1 MSEQQLAAYPET
13 YINSI
18 GMEFVSILSGEFNM
32 GSVSDE
38 KNWYRNE
45 RPLHKV
51 SIRRAFLL
59 GRYEVTQKQW
69 TDIMGINPSR
79 ISGDD
84 RPVDKI
90 SWNEA
95 REFIRRLNEK
105 ESTDKYRLPTE
116 AEWEYACRAGTN
128 SRYSFGDDDEEL
140 PEYGW
145 YGEGENVGAYPV
157 GQKKPNPWGLHDVHG
172 NLWEWVQD
180 RYHESYEGAPDDGS
194 AWEQTAAN
202 AKVLYVLRG
211 GSWITSAVG
220 CRSASR
226 YFYSPDGRRSR
237 RIGLRIARD
246 L

>member
-1 MSEQQLAAYPET
+1 MSDVTISEYQDT
-13 YINSI
+13 YTNSI
-18 GMEFVSILSGEFNM
+18 GMEFVSIPDGEFFM
-32 GSVSDE
+32 GSQSDE

-51 SIRRAFLL
+51 CIGNAFFL
-59 GRYEVTQKQW
+59 GRFEVTQKQW

-79 ISGDD
+79 IKDDD

-95 REFIRRLNEK
+95 QEFISRLNER

-116 AEWEYACRAGTN
+116 AEWEYACRAGTTG
-128 SRYSFGDDDEEL
+128 RYSFGDNEAQLGEYACFGDEST
-140 PEYGW
+140 
-145 YGEGENVGAYPV
+145 GAYPV
-157 GQKKPNPWGLHDVHG
+157 GQKRPNPWGLYDMHG

-180 RYHESYEGAPDDGS
+180 RYHESYEGAPADGS
-194 AWEQTAAN
+194 AWEETGSN
-202 AKVLYVLRG
+202 AKEFYVLRG

-226 YFYSPDGRRSR
+226 YYYSPNGRRSR
-237 RIGLRIARD
+237 RMGLRIVRD
-246 L
+246 I